1 MLIQQHMQRGLQS
14 TSTFLQRLNPNPST
28 MSSAITSALVL
39 LTLASAT
46 FWILQILQIQSPVV
60 HQQSERGATILHS
73 ENTASSHIL
82 FGEKPLIN
90 QKILLRGLVIASS
103 SVGGIHDGYA
113 IFEIDGKSTKA
124 IAIGEMVGS
133 DLVLNSIQTDSAT
146 LTQHGKRIEIPLSK
160 KQVAPPK

>member
-1 MLIQQHMQRGLQS
+1 MLIQQHMQRSLQR
-14 TSTFLQRLNPNPST
+14 TSLFLQRLNPNPSM
-28 MSSAITSALVL
+28 MSGAITSVLLL
-39 LTLASAT
+39 LTLASTT
-46 FWILQILQIQSPVV
+46 FWVLQILQTQSPVV
-60 HQQSERGATILHS
+60 HQQNERGVTILHS
-73 ENTASSHIL
+73 ENTASSHAL

-103 SVGGIHDGYA
+103 SIGGIHDGYA

-146 LTQHGKRIEIPLSK
+146 LTQNGKHIEIPLSK
-160 KQVAPPK
+160 KQAAPPK